1 MSEERKLQEKE
12 ELLRQKLEK
21 IHAMEQEIQE
31 KEKNL
36 RLREKSK
43 KQIILRLSRHSGRKS
58 PAGQTKIFV
67 PSTGRSNFFSRNVSV
82 RGKKAVIPNDCS
94 KQAEAKG
101 REARSPES
109 FPFLSERSLKMGRQA
124 PDDT

>member
-1 MSEERKLQEKE
+1 MSEERKLQKKE

-43 KQIILRLSRHSGRKS
+43 KQIILRLSPTLWEEIARWADEDFRSINGQIEFLLTECVRQRK
-58 PAGQTKIFV
+58 K
-67 PSTGRSNFFSRNVSV
+67 SRN
-82 RGKKAVIPNDCS
+82 S
-94 KQAEAKG
+94 K
-101 REARSPES
+101 
-109 FPFLSERSLKMGRQA
+109 
-124 PDDT
+124 